1 MNTTHSAS
9 LSTVDYFL
17 EGAPNFRAADL
28 NVFGVSQPT
37 TVGLATILTLL
48 KCSRYNYSS
57 AAFQQLQYP
66 LENNNG
72 NSGGSS
78 WSSKVLWFN
87 TREEP
92 VIYISGMPFVLRDSE
107 SPKQNIRTYA
117 GISADR
123 LEQMESRLK
132 DDVLKECHRFNG
144 LVLIH
149 DELDSGEIVPTWCAA
164 SQVQTT
170 RDLFESFA
178 TDGYQ
183 VLYNRIP
190 ISPEQ
195 RPDDKYLDEY
205 VRIIRASQATDA
217 LVFNCGLG
225 VGRTTFALVA
235 ALLIRRAQLISSG
248 HNDPYTIDRVRP
260 EMVYNEQTTML
271 RLVYVLERG
280 AVMNLGMYSY
290 RLYVYMYI

>member
-1 MNTTHSAS
+1 M
-9 LSTVDYFL
+9 
-17 EGAPNFRAADL
+17 
-28 NVFGVSQPT
+28 FGVSQPT

-48 KCSRYNYSS
+48 KCTRKPASISQRQQHALDLSS
-57 AAFQQLQYP
+57 
-66 LENNNG
+66 
-72 NSGGSS
+72 GSNKTKLDGETS
-78 WSSKVLWFN
+78 YGAVKVLWFN

-92 VIYISGMPFVLRDSE
+92 IIYINGMPFVLRDSE

-132 DDVLKECHRFNG
+132 DDVLKESQRFGG
-144 LVLIH
+144 LVLVH

-164 SQVQTT
+164 TQVQTS
-170 RDLFESFA
+170 REIFDSFIA
-178 TDGYQ
+178 DGYE

-205 VRIIRASQATDA
+205 VSIIRKSLASDA

-235 ALLIRRAQLISSG
+235 ALLIRRAQLINSG
-248 HNDPYTIDRVRP
+248 HDDPYSVGQVRP
-260 EMVYNEQTTML
+260 EMVHNEQTTML
-271 RLVYVLERG
+271 RLVYVLEKG
-280 AVMNLGMYSY
+280 SAHC
-290 RLYVYMYI
+290 